1 MIQRKHV
8 SVPSTPNR
16 QHDRK
21 SSKSLQKYKAKH
33 SVQPKLRKKILKY
46 ATYAAIK
53 NETASYWLPC
63 SKLCCLLKHRCW
75 VSSYM
80 NTQILQVFCL
90 LKKTQMLKPP
100 YAVFFAYLSLC
111 LSAIGL
117 HCSTE
122 KRRYWLPHP
131 PPKKKYGCLLNAE
144 NRAIWTR
151 ILQRNLPT
159 GHTDDQFI
167 MHAVFLPL
175 IFLCVAYKKYS
186 SKHCCLH
193 PETLGCIS
201 KSWCK
206 PWKKLVQKNACEA
219 AKISALKLRPPLCWF
234 LASWDISRE
243 TNDEKCQLTSKC
255 QAIRPIAV

>member
-122 KRRYWLPHP
+122 KRGYWLPHP
-131 PPKKKYGCLLNAE
+131 PPKKNMVAYWMLRIELYEHVYYREICLLATQMIN
-144 NRAIWTR
+144 
-151 ILQRNLPT
+151 LLCMQYFCLLSFSVLPT
-159 GHTDDQFI
+159 KNT
-167 MHAVFLPL
+167 PL
-175 IFLCVAYKKYS
+175 NIVAYI
-186 SKHCCLH
+186 L
-193 PETLGCIS
+193 
-201 KSWCK
+201 K
-206 PWKKLVQKNACEA
+206 P
-219 AKISALKLRPPLCWF
+219 
-234 LASWDISRE
+234 
-243 TNDEKCQLTSKC
+243 
-255 QAIRPIAV
+255 

>member
-90 LKKTQMLKPP
+90 LKKTQMLKIEL
-100 YAVFFAYLSLC
+100 YEHVYYRE
-111 LSAIGL
+111 I
-117 HCSTE
+117 
-122 KRRYWLPHP
+122 
-131 PPKKKYGCLLNAE
+131 CLLATQMIN
-144 NRAIWTR
+144 
-151 ILQRNLPT
+151 LLCMQYFCLLSFSVLPT
-159 GHTDDQFI
+159 KNT
-167 MHAVFLPL
+167 PL
-175 IFLCVAYKKYS
+175 NIVAYI
-186 SKHCCLH
+186 L
-193 PETLGCIS
+193 
-201 KSWCK
+201 K
-206 PWKKLVQKNACEA
+206 P
-219 AKISALKLRPPLCWF
+219 
-234 LASWDISRE
+234 
-243 TNDEKCQLTSKC
+243 
-255 QAIRPIAV
+255 